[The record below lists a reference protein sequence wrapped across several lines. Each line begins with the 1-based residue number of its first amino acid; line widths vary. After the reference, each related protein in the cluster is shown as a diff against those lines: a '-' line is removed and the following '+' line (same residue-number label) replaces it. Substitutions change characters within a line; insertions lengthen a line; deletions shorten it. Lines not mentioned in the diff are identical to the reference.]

1 VDLPLLERWIS
12 GVLLLSLRIAPLFS
26 FAPPFTLVR
35 VPALFKLL
43 FGIALAAALLST
55 RPALYQ
61 SLPLDVGS
69 MVLAGAREL
78 MVGLVFVLA
87 FQIVFGA
94 IYFVGRTIDVQ
105 AGFGLS
111 LLIDPG
117 SGARAPMVGTI
128 FAFLAG
134 MLFFAMNGHHDL
146 LRIVSA
152 SIDAIPL
159 GQGGLPASPRPMLGF
174 IALMFLT
181 AVGVG
186 GGIIL
191 SLFLV
196 DLTIAMLSRT
206 VPQMNVL
213 VLGFQVKAMVL
224 LAALPLT
231 LSLSAVLLAR
241 MMRITLET
249 LPRLL

>member
-1 VDLPLLERWIS
+1 MERWIS

-61 SLPLDVGS
+61 SLPLDLGS

-146 LRIVSA
+146 LRIISA

-159 GQGGLPASPRPMLGF
+159 GQSGLPASPGPMLGF

-191 SLFLV
+191 ALFLT

-213 VLGFQVKAMVL
+213 VLGFQVKAVVL
-224 LAALPLT
+224 LAAMPLT

-249 LPRLL
+249 LPGLL

>member
-1 VDLPLLERWIS
+1 MDIALLQRWIL

-35 VPALFKLL
+35 LPAMFRML
-43 FGIALAAALLST
+43 FGIALAAALLSA

-61 SLPLDVGS
+61 ALPLDLGS
-69 MVLAGAREL
+69 LAVAGAREL
-78 MVGLVFVLA
+78 MVGLVFMLA
-87 FQIVFGA
+87 FQLVFGA
-94 IYFVGRTIDVQ
+94 IYFIGRTIDVQ

-146 LRIVSA
+146 LRIIAA
-152 SIDAIPL
+152 SLDAIPI
-159 GQGGLPASPRPMLGF
+159 GQGGLPDSPGPMLGF
-174 IALMFLT
+174 ISLLFLT

-186 GGIIL
+186 GGIML
-191 SLFLV
+191 ALFLT

-224 LAALPLT
+224 LVAMPLT
-231 LSLSAVLLAR
+231 LGLSAVLLAR

-249 LPRLL
+249 LPVLL